1 MSSPS
6 GAGKTSISKKILQ
19 KDNKISLSISCTT
32 RPRRKGEVNKK
43 DYIFLSEEDFQK
55 KIKSGDFLEYAS
67 VFGNRYGTLRQTVS
81 RFFNKKKDVLF
92 DIDWQGY
99 QQLKQS
105 GMEVVGIFILPPN
118 KKELIRRLKNR
129 GRDTTEEM
137 KKRMS
142 LAQDEISHFPEYDYV
157 VVNDDWS
164 EGLSSSI
171 RCGLSEV
178 LKTNPDTEAV
188 ILVLCDQPFLTTNIL
203 DQMVNSYQGSGQPI
217 VHCLYSEAS
226 GPPTLFHKSL
236 FPYLMELKGS
246 QGAKKVVD
254 MFPDKVAY
262 IDFPEGKFDI
272 DTLEDYHQLIQTESD
287 K

>member
-1 MSSPS
+1 LEIKSKNFCIVLSSPS

-32 RPRRKGEVNKK
+32 RPKRKGEINNK
-43 DYIFLSEEDFQK
+43 DYIFLSEEGFQK
-55 KIKSGDFLEYAS
+55 KIKNGDFLEHAS
-67 VFGNRYGTLRQTVS
+67 VFGNRYGTLHQTVN
-81 RFFNKKKDVLF
+81 RFFNKKRDVLF

-157 VVNDDWS
+157 VVNNDLDS
-164 EGLSSSI
+164 CVTKIQNIIIAERHKKSRQFNL
-171 RCGLSEV
+171 
-178 LKTNPDTEAV
+178 TE
-188 ILVLCDQPFLTTNIL
+188 F
-203 DQMVNSYQGSGQPI
+203 VN
-217 VHCLYSEAS
+217 
-226 GPPTLFHKSL
+226 
-236 FPYLMELKGS
+236 
-246 QGAKKVVD
+246 
-254 MFPDKVAY
+254 
-262 IDFPEGKFDI
+262 KFRD
-272 DTLEDYHQLIQTESD
+272 
-287 K
+287 

>member
-32 RPRRKGEVNKK
+32 RPKRKGEINKK
-43 DYIFLSEEDFQK
+43 DYIFLSEENFQK
-55 KIKSGDFLEYAS
+55 QIKNGDFLEYAS
-67 VFGNRYGTLRQTVS
+67 VFGNRYGTLRQTVN
-81 RFFNKKKDVLF
+81 RFFNKKRDVLF

-157 VVNDDWS
+157 VVNNDLES
-164 EGLSSSI
+164 CVTKIQNIIIAERHKKSRQFNL
-171 RCGLSEV
+171 
-178 LKTNPDTEAV
+178 TE
-188 ILVLCDQPFLTTNIL
+188 F
-203 DQMVNSYQGSGQPI
+203 VN
-217 VHCLYSEAS
+217 
-226 GPPTLFHKSL
+226 
-236 FPYLMELKGS
+236 
-246 QGAKKVVD
+246 
-254 MFPDKVAY
+254 
-262 IDFPEGKFDI
+262 KFRD
-272 DTLEDYHQLIQTESD
+272 
-287 K
+287 

>member
-32 RPRRKGEVNKK
+32 RPKRKGEINKK

-55 KIKSGDFLEYAS
+55 QIKNGDFLEFAS
-67 VFGNRYGTLRQTVS
+67 VFGYRYGTLRQTVN
-81 RFFNKKKDVLF
+81 RFFNKKRDVLF

-157 VVNDDWS
+157 VVNNDLDS
-164 EGLSSSI
+164 CVTKIQNIIIAE
-171 RCGLSEV
+171 R
-178 LKTNPDTEAV
+178 LKKSRQFNLTE
-188 ILVLCDQPFLTTNIL
+188 F
-203 DQMVNSYQGSGQPI
+203 VN
-217 VHCLYSEAS
+217 
-226 GPPTLFHKSL
+226 
-236 FPYLMELKGS
+236 
-246 QGAKKVVD
+246 
-254 MFPDKVAY
+254 
-262 IDFPEGKFDI
+262 KFRD
-272 DTLEDYHQLIQTESD
+272 
-287 K
+287 

>member
-1 MSSPS
+1 LSSPS

-19 KDNKISLSISCTT
+19 KDNKISLSISSTT
-32 RPRRKGEVNKK
+32 RPKRKGEINKK

-55 KIKSGDFLEYAS
+55 QIKNGDFLEFAS
-67 VFGNRYGTLRQTVS
+67 VFGYRYGTLRQTVN
-81 RFFNKKKDVLF
+81 RFFNKKRDVLF

-157 VVNDDWS
+157 VVNNDLDS
-164 EGLSSSI
+164 CVTKIQNIIIAERHKKSRQFNL
-171 RCGLSEV
+171 
-178 LKTNPDTEAV
+178 TE
-188 ILVLCDQPFLTTNIL
+188 F
-203 DQMVNSYQGSGQPI
+203 VN
-217 VHCLYSEAS
+217 
-226 GPPTLFHKSL
+226 
-236 FPYLMELKGS
+236 
-246 QGAKKVVD
+246 
-254 MFPDKVAY
+254 
-262 IDFPEGKFDI
+262 KFRD
-272 DTLEDYHQLIQTESD
+272 
-287 K
+287 